1 LKISAFKVG
10 NYRSLREVSLDK
22 LGNLNLLIGRNSG
35 GKSNILEA
43 MSLFFSE
50 FEPVKGTT
58 TGLNEYFWY
67 KGSTRPI
74 TFEVTLELEGDKP
87 AGLSPEDQAFLNAVF
102 GKALPPT
109 LKITRSLLNVQGA
122 WKTDGMVWGTTTL
135 VKDDALQLSPN
146 LKIDS
151 PTLDRILRIISTL
164 VKNKYRLVGAGRD
177 AKGGDRFRTTLLD
190 ENTQSRLWTLQQ
202 STTAQDEERYSEFEE
217 AFSDLT
223 SFRLD
228 PAQARLMV
236 KKDSKRFPL
245 GLEGGGTQGTANL
258 LFTALVESDD
268 TTVLGIEEP
277 ESHGHPGLQRRLCR
291 EIEKISLDRQVF
303 ITTHSPVL
311 VDAARGGTTWLVDYS
326 DGQTRV
332 ARADEFEGVLR
343 DLGARPGDVLFSDS
357 VVFVERSSEKIVLEA
372 FARKLGIDLAHVW
385 IVPVRGMGN
394 SSVTLEAAVLSANK
408 VVPTFVILGSE
419 ATAQAAQLVDGKS
432 ITKQQVHVW
441 KSGSIDAYY
450 PVDTLRD
457 ALQAISTRYSF
468 NLNVNKYVQEVQDGK
483 VHPNEIDIGDKV
495 KQLESSWETAL
506 AVEVAKGLEKSQSE
520 PSTEIR
526 DTLLAA
532 TSPPA

>member
-1 LKISAFKVG
+1 LKISTFKVD
-10 NYRSLREVSLDK
+10 NYRSLRQVSLDK
-22 LGNLNLLIGRNSG
+22 LGNLNLLIGKNSG

-67 KGSTRPI
+67 KGSTKPI
-74 TFEVTLELEGDKP
+74 AFEATLELEGDMVP
-87 AGLSPEDQAFLNAVF
+87 GLSAEDQAFLGTVF
-102 GKALPPT
+102 GEALPPT
-109 LKITRSLLNVQGA
+109 LKITRSLLNAQGA
-122 WKTDGMVWGTTTL
+122 WKTDSIVWGTTTL
-135 VKDDALQLSPN
+135 VKDDVPQLSPN

-151 PTLDRILRIISTL
+151 PTLDRILRIVSTL
-164 VKNKYRLVGAGRD
+164 VKNKYRLVGTGRD

-202 STTAQDEERYSEFEE
+202 STSAQDEERYGEFEGT
-217 AFSDLT
+217 FSDLT

-228 PAQARLMV
+228 PAQTRLMV
-236 KKDSKRFPL
+236 KKDNKRFPL

-268 TTVLGIEEP
+268 STILGIEEP

-291 EIEKISLDRQVF
+291 EIEKIALDRQIF

-311 VDAARGGTTWLVDYS
+311 VDTVQGGTTWLVDYS
-326 DGQTRV
+326 DGQTQV

-343 DLGARPGDVLFSDS
+343 DLGARPGDVLFSDR
-357 VVFVERSSEKIVLEA
+357 VVFVERRSEKIILEA
-372 FARKLGIDLAHVW
+372 FARKLGIDLSHVS
-385 IVPVRGMGN
+385 IIPVRMMGN
-394 SSVTLEAAVLSANK
+394 SPVTLDAVLVSANK
-408 VVPTFVILGSE
+408 VMPTFLILGTE

-432 ITKQQVHVW
+432 IPKEQIHVW

-450 PVDTLRD
+450 PVDTLRE

-468 NLNVNKYVQEVQDGK
+468 NLNVNKYVQEVQEGK

-495 KQLESSWETAL
+495 KQLESSWEMTL

-532 TSPPA
+532 TSSSA